1 MSQNSLSVFEFDTVT
16 SKRDRVEHSPDDL
29 TVPAAVFTWLETE
42 ALRISELGTQP
53 WLRLT
58 QRRGVRAVQ
67 FASFVGVLRA
77 PDGFQIEVLP
87 KVGKAI
93 GGGQA
98 EARQLL
104 IDMLC
109 CLERFRHVQ
118 TDQAKLLAAHM
129 PLWDVFVTEFLR
141 ATELVVKRGLHSA
154 YSPVE
159 DNLFALRGKLMMS
172 QHLRDNMFRA
182 DRFFTGFDEFTT
194 DRPENRLLH
203 AALTKVL
210 QRSLA
215 HDIQKRARAL
225 TASFANIPVSQ
236 DPVRDFQR
244 ILKDRSMSHY
254 ASALAWARLI
264 LSHESPLTGSGSHD
278 APSLLFPME
287 AVFEAFVA
295 KHVAKQVK
303 PGSTLKTQVRSL
315 GLVTHKG
322 REWFRMKPDLVITDG
337 EGFQVALDTK
347 WKLIDTNE
355 ASATDKYGL
364 VQGDLYQM
372 HAYGHTYLI
381 GVGDLVLIYPKSEAF
396 NSPLPV
402 FEFPHAHG
410 LKLWVLPFCLKC
422 KQLEV
427 PWELSGQ
434 DSPLMSSSL
443 TAVS

>member
-1 MSQNSLSVFEFDTVT
+1 MPKNMLSVFEFDAVT
-16 SKRDRVEHSPDDL
+16 ANDDRHAHDDDL
-29 TVPAAVFTWLETE
+29 SVPASVFAWLETE
-42 ALRISELGTQP
+42 ALRISALGAQP

-58 QRRGVRAVQ
+58 QRHGVRAVQ
-67 FASFVGVLRA
+67 FTSFVGVLRA
-77 PDGFQIEVLP
+77 PGGFQIEVLP

-109 CLERFRHVQ
+109 CLEHFRHVQ

-129 PLWDVFVTEFLR
+129 PLWDVFVTEFIG
-141 ATELVVKRGLHSA
+141 ATERVVKRGLHSA

-159 DNLFALRGKLMMS
+159 DNLFALRGKLLMS
-172 QHLRDNMFRA
+172 KHLRDNMFRA

-210 QRSLA
+210 QRPLA
-215 HDIQKRARAL
+215 HETQKRARAL
-225 TASFANIPVSQ
+225 TASFSHVPVSQ

-244 ILKDRSMSHY
+244 VPKDRSMSHY
-254 ASALAWARLI
+254 ATALAWARLI
-264 LSHESPLTGSGSHD
+264 LSNESPLTGSGRHD

-303 PGSTLKTQVRSL
+303 PGFRLKTQVRSL

-322 REWFRMKPDLVITDG
+322 RDWFRMQPDLVIADG
-337 EGFQVALDTK
+337 ERFQVVLDTK
-347 WKLIDTNE
+347 WKLIDANE
-355 ASATDKYGL
+355 ANGTDKYGL
-364 VQGDLYQM
+364 AQDDLYQM
-372 HAYGHTYLI
+372 HAYGHTYLN
-381 GVGDLVLIYPKSEAF
+381 GVGNLVLIYPKSDAF
-396 NSPLPV
+396 DRPLPV
-402 FEFPHAHG
+402 FGFPHASG
-410 LKLWVLPFCLKC
+410 LKLWVLPFCLKQ
-422 KQLEV
+422 KQLEI
-427 PWELSGQ
+427 PWELAGD
-434 DSPLMSSSL
+434 DSPLVSSTL
-443 TAVS
+443 ATVL